1 MTIVGDASKARFIA
15 AIIDNI
21 IAMGI
26 MFGVVMLIPENLP
39 AIKGILIGLVY
50 LGYFVVLES
59 LWSRTLGKYFQG
71 LVVRKLDG
79 GPSNWK
85 TAIIRGSLRILEVNP
100 LLFGGIPAG
109 LLVIS
114 SERKQRIGDMLAGT
128 VVVSDKLKWDANEDQ
143 PSVE

>member
-1 MTIVGDASKARFIA
+1 MTIVGDATKARFLA
-15 AIIDNI
+15 AIIDNL
-21 IAMGI
+21 IAIALMLS
-26 MFGVVMLIPENLP
+26 VVMFIPERFP
-39 AIKGILIGLVY
+39 AIKGILILVMY

-85 TAIIRGSLRILEVNP
+85 TALIRGTLRLIEVNP

-109 LLVIS
+109 LVVIS
-114 SERKQRIGDMLAGT
+114 SERKQRIGDMLADT
-128 VVVSDKLKWDANEDQ
+128 VVVSDKLTWDTDEAQ
-143 PSVE
+143 PSAE

>member
-39 AIKGILIGLVY
+39 AIKGILIVLVY
-50 LGYFVVLES
+50 LGYFVVLETF
-59 LWSRTLGKYFQG
+59 WSRTLGKYLQG

-85 TAIIRGSLRILEVNP
+85 TALIRGTLRILEVNP

-109 LLVIS
+109 LFVIS

-128 VVVSDKLKWDANEDQ
+128 VVASDKLEWDANEDQ
-143 PSVE
+143 RSVE